1 MAVNIKMG
9 VDIGNFTA
17 GIKEGQQILKGLNAE
32 MKASEAEFKATGNA
46 EQKMSSQTKTLNS
59 QLNVQKGIA
68 DQAKQA
74 LEAMTNAGV
83 KPTDAAYQKLYV
95 TMMNAE
101 AGMNEAQAA
110 LNSMGEGAAEAAGGV
125 DKLQSGLN
133 GISKKISL
141 DQVISGIGKITSGL
155 ENAAKKAISLGES
168 IFDNVM
174 DAAKWA
180 DDSAT
185 MAMMYG
191 IDLDQF
197 LKIQKL
203 VQNGMDTSVDA
214 ILKSQSKLKKGIGD
228 DSKATLDALK
238 ELGVGMRSGNILDP
252 YSWQTK
258 NPTEMFWEAGKALMA
273 LGDEYEQEAK
283 AQALF
288 GKSWKELIPL
298 FDKYS
303 SQTEFQTALDSLDVE
318 STDTVNNLATLND
331 KMGEFRGNLD
341 TIGREIIGQL
351 APGLIS
357 VSDSLNGLL
366 SEVLKYLKS
375 EDGKAMLE
383 SMKDSFLGLFD
394 GLKDI
399 SAESVVSGFKNVF
412 ESVVGGFKWIKD
424 NGNTLLGILEGIG
437 IFWAG
442 LKVSEGALTL
452 LKLVNGLQGLLAA
465 GGGAAGAAG
474 AAGAGGGAGAGF
486 SAAILAGV
494 KNAWVTAG
502 GMSAL
507 APLGVFGA
515 ATLPAEIVMNQ
526 TRQKWAADYNRRMTA
541 AELPDNNAWFI
552 SQAAETLG
560 LSGQVKWENAESLLM
575 GLSGRK
581 NQQLAELYNIL
592 KDANPTAG
600 NNTWNLLNSFWNGAE
615 LDPNQI
621 NEMLQNITDAFA
633 DNANKKV
640 SIPSELTLPD
650 NQAALLAESVGTV
663 MIHGQIVP
671 DGVDGSHANGIWA
684 VPYDGYLARLHKNE
698 RVIPARQMTS
708 RNFTS
713 NMYIE
718 NMNMN
723 GGIDADGL
731 AARVAAENRRIMSGY
746 GSN

>member
-141 DQVISGIGKITSGL
+141 DQVISGIGRITSGL

-168 IFDNVM
+168 IFNNVM

-303 SQTEFQTALDSLDVE
+303 SQTEFQKALDSLDVE

-394 GLKDI
+394 GLKNI
-399 SAESVVSGFKNVF
+399 SAESVVSGFKDVF

-442 LKVSEGALTL
+442 LQVSEGALTL
-452 LKLVNGLQGLLAA
+452 LKLVNGLKDLMSA
-465 GGGAAGAAG
+465 GTAAGAAG
-474 AAGAGGGAGAGF
+474 ASTATGITTWLMGGLGKIADVLGNTQF
-486 SAAILAGV
+486 QSAAPAIGDWLVHNTGLGQELILGTKEKGSTWEEIKQNVIDYGDTLMSVAQNNYQYWENIKKQQQEAGEWILGDEATAEDAMNFV
-494 KNAWVTAG
+494 LSQTHPEVTVEPKVSEG
-502 GMSAL
+502 SA
-507 APLGVFGA
+507 
-515 ATLPAEIVMNQ
+515 AEI
-526 TRQKWAADYNRRMTA
+526 AAQIGTITVYVEPIIGD
-541 AELPDNNAWFI
+541 P
-552 SQAAETLG
+552 
-560 LSGQVKWENAESLLM
+560 V
-575 GLSGRK
+575 
-581 NQQLAELYNIL
+581 
-592 KDANPTAG
+592 
-600 NNTWNLLNSFWNGAE
+600 NNTEKRRRNNG
-615 LDPNQI
+615 
-621 NEMLQNITDAFA
+621 
-633 DNANKKV
+633 
-640 SIPSELTLPD
+640 IP
-650 NQAALLAESVGTV
+650 G
-663 MIHGQIVP
+663 
-671 DGVDGSHANGIWA
+671 HANGIWA

-731 AARVAAENRRIMSGY
+731 AARVAAENQRIMSGY

>member
-1 MAVNIKMG
+1 MPNVKMG
-9 VDIGNFTA
+9 ADISSFKS
-17 GIKEGQQILKGLNAE
+17 GIASAKSEVKTLDQQMKMLDAT
-32 MKASEAEFKATGNA
+32 MKAEGKSE
-46 EQKMSSQTKTLNS
+46 QTLNQQMQTLNS
-59 QLNVQKGIA
+59 RMTAQKNIA
-68 DQAKQA
+68 SQAEAA
-74 LEAMTNAGV
+74 LKAMSKNGV
-83 KPTDAAYQKLYV
+83 DPASESYQKMARELLAAQ
-95 TMMNAE
+95 TGMME
-101 AGMNEAQAA
+101 TQAA
-110 LNSMGEGAAEAAGGV
+110 LNSLGEGAVTAAGGV
-125 DKLQSGLN
+125 TQLENGLN

-141 DQVISGIGKITSGL
+141 DQVINGIGKITSGL
-155 ENAAKKAISLGES
+155 ETAAKKAISLGQS
-168 IFDNVM
+168 IFDNIM
-174 DAAKWA
+174 DAAMWA

-197 LKIQKL
+197 LRMQKL

-214 ILKSQSKLKKGIGD
+214 ILKSQSKLKKGVGD
-228 DSKATLDALK
+228 DSKATMDALK
-238 ELGVGMRSGNILDP
+238 ELGLGLRSGNILDP
-252 YSWQTK
+252 YSWEK
-258 NPTEMFWEAGKALMA
+258 RNPTELFWDAGKALMA

-288 GKSWKELIPL
+288 GKSWKELVPL
-298 FDKYS
+298 FTEFS
-303 SQTEFQTALDSLDVE
+303 SQAEFDEALKNVNVE
-318 STDTVNNLATLND
+318 SADSVQNLAKLND
-331 KMGEFRGNLD
+331 TMGTLRGNLD
-341 TIGREIIGQL
+341 TIGREILAQF
-351 APGLIS
+351 APGLTAMA
-357 VSDSLNGLL
+357 DSLNNLL
-366 SEVLKYLKS
+366 TEVMNYLKT
-375 EDGKAMLE
+375 EDGKAMLD
-383 SMKDSFLGLFD
+383 SMKESFLGLFD
-394 GLKDI
+394 GLKNV
-399 SAESVVSGFKNVF
+399 SAEDVVSGFKNVF
-412 ESVVGGFKWIKD
+412 ESIVEGFKWIKE
-424 NGNTLLGILEGIG
+424 NGDTLLHVLEGIG

-474 AAGAGGGAGAGF
+474 AGGGAGAGF

-494 KNAWVTAG
+494 KNAWATAG

-684 VPYDGYLARLHKNE
+684 VPRDNYLALLHKNE

-718 NMNMN
+718 NMTMN
-723 GGIDADGL
+723 NGQDADGL

>member
-394 GLKDI
+394 GLKDV
-399 SAESVVSGFKNVF
+399 SAESVVSGFKDVF

-465 GGGAAGAAG
+465 GGGAAGAAC

-494 KNAWVTAG
+494 KNAWATAG

-640 SIPSELTLPD
+640 SIPSELTLPE
-650 NQAALLAESVGTV
+650 NQAALLTESVGTV

>member
-1 MAVNIKMG
+1 MPSAKFDV
-9 VDIGNFTA
+9 
-17 GIKEGQQILKGLNAE
+17 E
-32 MKASEAEFKATGNA
+32 
-46 EQKMSSQTKTLNS
+46 MSSFKSGITAAKNEVKTLDQQMKMLDATIKAEGKSEQTLNQQTQTLNS
-59 QLNVQKGIA
+59 KMAAQKTI
-68 DQAKQA
+68 AKQA
-74 LEAMTNAGV
+74 EDALKAMSKNSVDPASES
-83 KPTDAAYQKLYV
+83 YQKMARELLSAQ
-95 TMMNAE
+95 TGMME
-101 AGMNEAQAA
+101 TQAA
-110 LNSMGEGAAEAAGGV
+110 LNNLGDGAVTAAGGV
-125 DKLQSGLN
+125 DKLESGLN

-141 DQVISGIGKITSGL
+141 DQVISGISKISSGL
-155 ENAAKKAISLGES
+155 ETAASKAVGLGKSL
-168 IFDNVM
+168 FDNIM
-174 DAAKWA
+174 DAAMWA

-191 IDLDQF
+191 VDLDTF
-197 LKIQKL
+197 LKMQKL

-238 ELGVGMRSGNILDP
+238 ELGIGMRSGDILDP
-252 YSWQTK
+252 YSWQTR

-288 GKSWKELIPL
+288 GKSWKELVPL
-298 FDKYS
+298 FDRYS
-303 SQTEFQTALDSLDVE
+303 SQEEFQTALDSLNVE
-318 STDTVNNLATLND
+318 SVESVNNLSTLND
-331 KMGEFRGNLD
+331 KVGELRGNLD
-341 TIGREIIGQL
+341 TISREILAQF
-351 APGLIS
+351 APGLIKM
-357 VSDSLNGLL
+357 SDSLNKLL
-366 SEVLKYLKS
+366 TEVLNYLKT
-375 EDGKAMLE
+375 EDGQEMLE
-383 SMKDSFLGLFD
+383 GMKDSFLGLFD
-394 GLKDI
+394 GLENI
-399 SAESVVSGFKNVF
+399 SAQDIVAKF
-412 ESVVGGFKWIKD
+412 ENIFTSIVGGFKWIKD
-424 NGNTLLGILEGIG
+424 NGDTLLHVLEGIG

-452 LKLVNGLQGLLAA
+452 LKLVNGLHGLLAA
-465 GGGAAGAAG
+465 GGGAAG

-494 KNAWVTAG
+494 KNAWATAG

-684 VPYDGYLARLHKNE
+684 VPRDNYLALLHKEE

>member
-1 MAVNIKMG
+1 MKMLDATTKAQG
-9 VDIGNFTA
+9 KSEQTLN
-17 GIKEGQQILKGLNAE
+17 QQ
-32 MKASEAEFKATGNA
+32 T
-46 EQKMSSQTKTLNS
+46 QTLNS
-59 QLNVQKGIA
+59 RMAAQKNI
-68 DQAKQA
+68 AKQA
-74 LEAMTNAGV
+74 EAALKAMTKEGID
-83 KPTDAAYQKLYV
+83 PSSDAYQRMSRELL
-95 TMMNAE
+95 TAQTGMME
-101 AGMNEAQAA
+101 TQAA
-110 LNSMGEGAAEAAGGV
+110 LNNLGEGAVTAAGGV
-125 DKLQSGLN
+125 TQLENGLN

-141 DQVISGIGKITSGL
+141 DQVINGIGKITSGL
-155 ENAAKKAISLGES
+155 ETAAKKAISLGQS
-168 IFDNVM
+168 IFDNIM
-174 DAAKWA
+174 DAAMWA

-197 LKIQKL
+197 LRMQKL
-203 VQNGMDTSVDA
+203 VQNGMDTSVEA
-214 ILKSQSKLKKGIGD
+214 ILKSQSKLKKGVGD
-228 DSKATLDALK
+228 DSKATMDALK
-238 ELGVGMRSGNILDP
+238 ELGLGLRSGNILDP
-252 YSWQTK
+252 YSWEK
-258 NPTEMFWEAGKALMA
+258 RNPTELFWDAGKALMA

-288 GKSWKELIPL
+288 GKSWKELVPL
-298 FDKYS
+298 FTDFS
-303 SQTEFQTALDSLDVE
+303 SQAEFDEALKNVNVE
-318 STDTVNNLATLND
+318 SADSVQNLAKLND
-331 KMGEFRGNLD
+331 TMGTLRGNLD
-341 TIGREIIGQL
+341 TIGREILAQF
-351 APGLIS
+351 APGLT
-357 VSDSLNGLL
+357 VMADSLNNLL
-366 SEVLKYLKS
+366 TEVMNYLKT
-375 EDGKAMLE
+375 EDGKAMLDG
-383 SMKDSFLGLFD
+383 MKESFLGLFD
-394 GLKDI
+394 GLKNV
-399 SAESVVSGFKNVF
+399 SAEDVVSGFKNVF
-412 ESVVGGFKWIKD
+412 ESIVAGFKWIKE
-424 NGNTLLGILEGIG
+424 NGDTLLHVLEGIG

-442 LKVSEGALTL
+442 LEVSEGALTL

-474 AAGAGGGAGAGF
+474 GAGAGF

-494 KNAWVTAG
+494 KNAWATAG

-684 VPYDGYLARLHKNE
+684 VPRDNYLALLHKDE

-718 NMNMN
+718 NMTMN
-723 GGIDADGL
+723 NGQDADGL
-731 AARVAAENRRIMSGY
+731 AARVAAENQRIMSGF
-746 GSN
+746 GS